1 VTDDN
6 AIEERRQQ
14 WQRLSADER
23 IKRVRRIAADV
34 AAYARWRKAY
44 LKPRRRT
51 NDFLFID

>member
-14 WQRLSADER
+14 WQQLPADER
-23 IKRVRRIAADV
+23 IRRVHSTAAEV
-34 AAYARWRKAY
+34 AAYARWRKAH
-44 LKPRRRT
+44 LRPRKRT